1 MAVWKCLTVIVM
13 LPSML
18 GNAVMTIFVRLTV
31 FLPIVSRMLLLEPR
45 ILVAKPAPRGGW
57 PTLILKQ
64 SNLKQ
69 TELVFRLCGLL
80 TTRIP
85 SNRRSPMTAAAT
97 CIAIPQDPRK
107 LMKQIECVARV
118 RMLTTMIIERCGASI
133 GTTPT
138 RPLPCR
144 TCNRQPLMI
153 WCVVILKKLSYLKV
167 QPVGS
172 EPSNLGTSSF
182 RRCVEPVT
190 VGVCPAEEDDGVYG
204 GCWFALSC
212 VILCRR
218 SSIFVFIASW
228 DADNFAMSQELPRL
242 TPWTICSVREKQCLR
257 CFVGS

>member
-1 MAVWKCLTVIVM
+1 
-13 LPSML
+13 
-18 GNAVMTIFVRLTV
+18 MTIFVRLTV

-153 WCVVILKKLSYLKV
+153 WCVVILKKLGYFEG
-167 QPVGS
+167 PTRRIRAI
-172 EPSNLGTSSF
+172 EPRDIKLQAMCGTSH
-182 RRCVEPVT
+182 RWC
-190 VGVCPAEEDDGVYG
+190 
-204 GCWFALSC
+204 LSC
-212 VILCRR
+212 RRRRRRLRWLLICFELCHPL
-218 SSIFVFIASW
+218 
-228 DADNFAMSQELPRL
+228 QE
-242 TPWTICSVREKQCLR
+242 IIYLR
-257 CFVGS
+257 VHC